1 MGTLKT
7 QNNKRTYRN
16 IITETVIDDIDQ
28 NDQKNYIN
36 QLKRR
41 IVINQYPIKF
51 KIILTSEFN
60 TPIAFDIIEAH
71 YSHPV
76 QVILTENNLTA
87 FYDDLL
93 DKFNA
98 WIDGFQERGSGF
110 VFKRI

>member
-1 MGTLKT
+1 MSPQKS

-28 NDQKNYIN
+28 IDQKNYIN

-41 IVINQYPIKF
+41 IVTKQYPFKF
-51 KIILTSEFN
+51 KVILTSEFN

-76 QVILTENNLTA
+76 QVIQTENNLTA

-98 WIDGFQERGSGF
+98 
-110 VFKRI
+110 